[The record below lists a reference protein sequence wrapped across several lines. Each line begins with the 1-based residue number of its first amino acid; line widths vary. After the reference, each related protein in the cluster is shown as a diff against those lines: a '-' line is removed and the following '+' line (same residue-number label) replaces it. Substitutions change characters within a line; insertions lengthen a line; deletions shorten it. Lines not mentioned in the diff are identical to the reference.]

1 MISVKPQNHFSLI
14 IYTKPY
20 LKKYLQSLYGNPI
33 IFDKDNL
40 FGVTIAA
47 FLEKP
52 LDFHVTKEEL
62 RCRTDKYTEKLEI
75 FLPKTILTKRRS
87 TGYDLSDANTITL
100 NKFFET
106 RFTEDLARWC
116 ELGMVYKVE
125 FKKNIE
131 DFCHRYKIELEYDI
145 TFDAIKKKE
154 YRLRE
159 KRKIQEEKST
169 LRVVA

>member
-1 MISVKPQNHFSLI
+1 MSSVRPSTHFSLV

-40 FGVTIAA
+40 FGLTVAA
-47 FLEKP
+47 FLERP

-62 RCRTDKYTEKLEI
+62 RCRTDKYTEKLEV

-87 TGYDLSDANTITL
+87 MGFDLTDQHTITV

-106 RFTEDLARWC
+106 RFTEDLVRWC
-116 ELGMVYKVE
+116 ELGLVYKVE

-131 DFCHRYKIELEYDI
+131 DFCHRHKIELEYDI
-145 TFDAIKKKE
+145 SYDAMKKKE

-159 KRKIQEEKST
+159 RKKT
-169 LRVVA
+169 LEISHLKVVA